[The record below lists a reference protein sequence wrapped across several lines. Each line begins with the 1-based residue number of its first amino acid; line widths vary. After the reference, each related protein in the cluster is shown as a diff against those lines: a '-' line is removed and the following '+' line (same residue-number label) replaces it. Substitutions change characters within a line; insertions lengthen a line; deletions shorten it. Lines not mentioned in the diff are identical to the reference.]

1 MTNKTALSILR
12 EDTKREAERLKAR
25 NGVLAA
31 HARTLNAIHS
41 KLLKV
46 HATTPGANNFRL
58 YAYSCGFAHYV
69 YFQLDIDKL
78 ASLKDDVL
86 IKALTRI
93 EVAAGV
99 EFRNSWD
106 NNYGALPSRKFTANT
121 LLVNDSGPTLNL
133 EVSVQATVATEGPGC
148 RRVKIGEKVR
158 VEDVFEIQC
167 E

>member
-1 MTNKTALSILR
+1 MTNRTALSILR
-12 EDTKREAERLKAR
+12 EDTKREIERLKAR
-25 NGVLAA
+25 NSALAC
-31 HARTLNAIHS
+31 HARKLNDIHR
-41 KLLKV
+41 KMRKILD
-46 HATTPGANNFRL
+46 TTPGANNFRL
-58 YAYSCGFAHYV
+58 FAYSCGFAHYV

-78 ASLKDDVL
+78 ESLKDDVL

-93 EVAAGV
+93 EVAADV

-106 NNYGALPSRKFTANT
+106 NANSALPSRKFNASTR
-121 LLVNDSGPTLNL
+121 LVNDSGPTLHL

-148 RRVKIGEKVR
+148 RRVKVGEKVR

>member
-12 EDTKREAERLKAR
+12 EDTKREAECLKAR
-25 NGVLAA
+25 NGVLAC
-31 HARTLNAIHS
+31 HARKLNAVHR
-41 KLLKV
+41 KLQKIFD
-46 HATTPGANNFRL
+46 TTPNTDHFKMF
-58 YAYSCGFAHYV
+58 AYSCGFAHYV
-69 YFQLDIDKL
+69 CFSLDIDKL
-78 ASLKDDVL
+78 ESLKDDVL

-106 NNYGALPSRKFTANT
+106 NNYSALPSRKFGANT
-121 LLVNDSGPTLNL
+121 SLQDVDKPRLNI

>member
-1 MTNKTALSILR
+1 MTTKTALSILR

-25 NGVLAA
+25 NGVLAC
-31 HARTLNAIHS
+31 HARTLNAVHR

-99 EFRNSWD
+99 EFATHGTTTTARCPRASSQRTRCWSTTRAPRSTLKCPCRLRWPPRAR
-106 NNYGALPSRKFTANT
+106 GAA
-121 LLVNDSGPTLNL
+121 V
-133 EVSVQATVATEGPGC
+133 
-148 RRVKIGEKVR
+148 
-158 VEDVFEIQC
+158 
-167 E
+167 

>member
-78 ASLKDDVL
+78 ESLKDDVL

-106 NNYGALPSRKFTANT
+106 NNYSALPSRKFGANT
-121 LLVNDSGPTLNL
+121 SLQDADKPRLNI

>member
-12 EDTKREAERLKAR
+12 EDIKKEANNLKAR

-31 HARTLNAIHS
+31 HARTLNAIHR
-41 KLLKV
+41 KLQKIV
-46 HATTPGANNFRL
+46 DTTPGSNYFGL

-78 ASLKDDVL
+78 ESLKDDVL

-106 NNYGALPSRKFTANT
+106 NNYSALPSRKFTANT
-121 LLVNDSGPTLNL
+121 RLVNDSGPTLNL